1 MVPMSKGLPENAY
14 RELKPGEKYI
24 PIITGDVPEVTF
36 RSVSFGILMAVIF
49 SAAVTYIALKLG
61 QGIESAIP
69 IAILAV
75 GFSALMKRKSTLLEN
90 VNILAIGATSGIV
103 AGGSVFT
110 MPAIYILGIEKLSSP
125 FQIFFVPFLGAVL
138 GVLFLIPFR
147 RYFVAEMHGKLPF
160 PEATATTEILMAGE
174 KGGKDAVVLVYS
186 MLIGMVYDFLAI
198 SVEAWREVFTTA
210 KIGLFNFF
218 TNRLKAVFTLDT
230 TAAIAGLGYII
241 GVKYAAM
248 IFSGSVLSTLIL
260 VPIFSHYHPQM
271 SQQQLFLNYARY
283 MGIGGIFM
291 AGLISIWKMRK
302 VIRDA
307 IKVGFSQVKKKS
319 KAVSSGEVPRYDRDL
334 PMGTVLALLVLVL
347 VVMFL
352 YFNFSVLRGEAK
364 AGWLSLAAVLLVCVM
379 AFLVTSVS
387 AWAIAMI
394 SVTPISGMTLTTL
407 IVSAFV
413 MMELGLHG
421 SRGMLQILLIGGV
434 VCTALSMAGSLITQ
448 FKIGYWV
455 GATPKKIQIWNMLG
469 AAVSS
474 VVVTYVIILLA
485 KVYGFSP
492 PHPHPLPAPQPNAMA
507 AVIKGMMGSAG
518 LPWKLYLAGAVIAV
532 VVEIFGISS
541 LAFALGMYIPMELN
555 SPILVGAIIA
565 YLVKKKGSKAHNK
578 GILIASGL
586 IAGGALIGV
595 VGALLKYIEEQTHR
609 HIIPVVGNTG
619 TLGNYLGL
627 FMFALILSFIY
638 FDSVRAKEK

>member
-1 MVPMSKGLPENAY
+1 MSKGLPENAY
-14 RELKPGEKYI
+14 RELKPGEKYV
-24 PIITGDVPEVTF
+24 PIVTGDVPEVTV
-36 RSVSFGILMAVIF
+36 RSVSFGILMAIIF

-75 GFSALMKRKSTLLEN
+75 GFSALVKRKSTLLEN
-90 VNILAIGATSGIV
+90 VNILAIGATSGII

-125 FQIFFVPFLGAVL
+125 FQIFFVPFLGAVM

-174 KGGKDAVVLVYS
+174 KGGKDAIVLVYS
-186 MLIGMVYDFLAI
+186 MLIGMIYDFLAI

-210 KIGLFNFF
+210 KIGIFNFF
-218 TNRLKAVFTLDT
+218 TNKLKAVFTLDT

-248 IFSGSVLSTLIL
+248 IFAGSVLSTLIL
-260 VPIFSHYHPQM
+260 VPGFSFFHPHLT
-271 SQQQLFLNYARY
+271 QQQLFLNYARY

-291 AGLISIWKMRK
+291 AGIISIWKMRK

-307 IKVGFSQVKKKS
+307 IKVGFSQIKKKRES
-319 KAVSSGEVPRYDRDL
+319 MEKGEVPRYDRDL
-334 PMGTVLALLVLVL
+334 PMAVVLGLLALTVLA
-347 VVMFL
+347 MFL
-352 YFNFSVLRGEAK
+352 YFNFSVLQGTSHSS
-364 AGWLSLAAVLLVCVM
+364 WLSLAAVVLVFVI
-379 AFLVTSVS
+379 AFLFTSVS

-394 SVTPISGMTLTTL
+394 SVTPISGMTITTL

-421 SRGMLQILLIGGV
+421 QRGMLEILLIGGV

-469 AAVSS
+469 AVVSS

-492 PHPHPLPAPQPNAMA
+492 PHPNPLPAPQPNAMA
-507 AVIKGMMGSAG
+507 AVIKGMMGTAG
-518 LPWKLYLAGAVIAV
+518 IPWKLYLAGAVIAV
-532 VVEIFGISS
+532 VVELFGISA

-565 YLVKKKGSKAHNK
+565 YLVKKRGGDKAHNK
-578 GILIASGL
+578 GILVASGL

-595 VGALLKYIEEQTHR
+595 VGALLKYIEEETHT
-609 HIIPVVGNTG
+609 HIIPVIGNTG
-619 TLGNYLGL
+619 KLGNWLGL
-627 FMFALILSFIY
+627 IMFGVILAFLY
-638 FDSVRAKEK
+638 FDSMRVKEK